1 MHIAMVHTEHGILQP
16 LICLQVYYMQSDA
29 FAKAGIKMSGVR
41 FGINVFIQRIAYF
54 FYCF

>member
-1 MHIAMVHTEHGILQP
+1 MHIAMVHTEHGILQS